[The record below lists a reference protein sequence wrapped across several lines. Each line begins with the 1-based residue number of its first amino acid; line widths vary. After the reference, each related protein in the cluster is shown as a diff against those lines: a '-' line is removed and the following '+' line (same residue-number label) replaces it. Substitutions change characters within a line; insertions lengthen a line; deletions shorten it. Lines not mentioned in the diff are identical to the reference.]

1 MPSDTSTLLGK
12 IAGYTEILA
21 KDPRSTVFV
30 SLAEAYRK
38 LGMLD
43 DALEILDKGTAHLP
57 RFVPG
62 YVARGRVLAQ
72 KDQLADAAM
81 AFEQALAIE
90 ADNLPAIKGLARVRY
105 RQGYLDKARA
115 LLEKGRGLK
124 PDDPVINK
132 MLASLGAGAAD
143 TEESPEQEAV
153 QETGPQNEPEV
164 ESGDEQPAIL
174 TSTLAEL
181 YVRQGLL
188 HDAARVY
195 REILRREPDNQ
206 KARQRLVELKQQL
219 ESQEQEGA
227 ATAAAASS
235 SPAAP
240 EPVPASPVP
249 EVDLQQETHP
259 RAEPQETS
267 KEQLVDIYQ
276 RWLAAI
282 EQRRAHV
289 R

>member
-1 MPSDTSTLLGK
+1 MPSDTSSLLGK

-30 SLAEAYRK
+30 SLAEAYRQ

-43 DALEILDKGTAHLP
+43 DALEILDNGLANLP

-62 YVARGRVLAQ
+62 YVAKGRVLAQ
-72 KDQLADAAM
+72 KNQLADAAL
-81 AFEQALAIE
+81 ALEKALAIE
-90 ADNLPAIKGLARVRY
+90 SDNLAAIKGLARVRY
-105 RQGYLDKARA
+105 RQGYIDKARA
-115 LLEKGRGLK
+115 LVEKGLGIK
-124 PDDPVINK
+124 ADDEALRK
-132 MLASLGAGAAD
+132 MLASLGPCPAGG
-143 TEESPEQEAV
+143 E
-153 QETGPQNEPEV
+153 EV
-164 ESGDEQPAIL
+164 ESRSEATPGEEGSATTEEKEEPGIL
-174 TSTLAEL
+174 TATLAEL

-206 KARQRLVELKQQL
+206 KARQRLVELKQQI
-219 ESQEQEGA
+219 EAQERQQEQAEA
-227 ATAAAASS
+227 VSPEAVPTPTVERPPATTAAAAVASRSS
-235 SPAAP
+235 SA
-240 EPVPASPVP
+240 
-249 EVDLQQETHP
+249 D
-259 RAEPQETS
+259 
-267 KEQLVDIYQ
+267 QLVELYQ

>member
-30 SLAEAYRK
+30 SLAEAYRQ

-43 DALEILDKGTAHLP
+43 DALEILDKGIVHLP

-62 YVARGRVLAQ
+62 YVARGRILAQ
-72 KDQLADAAM
+72 KGQLADATV

-90 ADNLPAIKGLARVRY
+90 SDNLPAIKGLARVRY
-105 RQGYLDKARA
+105 RQGYTDKARA
-115 LLEKGRGLK
+115 LLEKGRSIK
-124 PDDPVINK
+124 PDDPVIIK
-132 MLASLGAGAAD
+132 MLASLGGDAAE
-143 TEESPEQEAV
+143 TAEPISSEAAR
-153 QETGPQNEPEV
+153 EAEPQSEHEV
-164 ESGDEQPAIL
+164 ESGGEQPAIL

-195 REILRREPDNQ
+195 REILRRDPDNQ
-206 KARQRLVELKQQL
+206 KARQRLVELKQQI

-227 ATAAAASS
+227 PAAS
-235 SPAAP
+235 PDAP
-240 EPVPASPVP
+240 EPVPVSPEP
-249 EVDLQQETHP
+249 DVDLAEESRPQ
-259 RAEPQETS
+259 AEPPETS

-282 EQRRAHV
+282 DQRRAHV